1 MNCNKY
7 KWLDNNILFDKNI
20 LYRKSMSAMYH
31 KCKIKQCYIH
41 KLYYM
46 HIDYHKYMKVQCYN
60 HTKYRRYMKLQYHSY
75 TSYHK
80 YRRVQCHMHIDYHR
94 YNLKRYYNHTS
105 YRKCNLKRYCNRT
118 SYHRYNLKRYC
129 NYIDYRKC
137 MRVLCYNHTNN
148 HMSNKF
154 YVLHKNIHTYKY
166 SLNYSLSKTKYYKYT
181 HVQKYT
187 KCYINS
193 Y

>member
-1 MNCNKY
+1 
-7 KWLDNNILFDKNI
+7 
-20 LYRKSMSAMYH
+20 
-31 KCKIKQCYIH
+31 
-41 KLYYM
+41 M

-193 Y
+193 YQNKLQLVYYMDNNNYIYTHQDIDHVQHS

>member
-7 KWLDNNILFDKNI
+7 KWIDNNILFDKNI
-20 LYRKSMSAMYH
+20 PYRRNMSAMYH

-41 KLYYM
+41 KLYYT
-46 HIDYHKYMKVQCYN
+46 HIDYRKYRRVRCYN
-60 HTKYRRYMKLQYHSY
+60 HTKYHRYMKLQYRSY
-75 TSYHK
+75 TSYRK
-80 YRRVQCHMHIDYHR
+80 YKRVQCYMHIDYHR
-94 YNLKRYYNHTS
+94 CNLKRYYNHTS
-105 YRKCNLKRYCNRT
+105 YRKCNLKQYHIRT
-118 SYHRYNLKRYC
+118 SYHSH
-129 NYIDYRKC
+129 

-154 YVLHKNIHTYKY
+154 YVPHKNIHTYKY
-166 SLNYSLSKTKYYKYT
+166 SLNYSLSKTKYYKYI

-187 KCYINS
+187 KYYINS

>member
-7 KWLDNNILFDKNI
+7 KWIDNNILFDKNI
-20 LYRKSMSAMYH
+20 PYRKSMSAMYH
-31 KCKIKQCYIH
+31 KCKTKQCYIH
-41 KLYYM
+41 KLYHMHIGYHRYKRVQCYM
-46 HIDYHKYMKVQCYN
+46 HIDYRKY
-60 HTKYRRYMKLQYHSY
+60 
-75 TSYHK
+75 
-80 YRRVQCHMHIDYHR
+80 
-94 YNLKRYYNHTS
+94 
-105 YRKCNLKRYCNRT
+105 NLKRYCNRT
-118 SYHRYNLKRYC
+118 SYHICNLKRYC
-129 NYIDYRKC
+129 NHIDYRKC
-137 MRVLCYNHTNN
+137 NLKQYHSRTSYHRCMRVLYYNHTNN

-154 YVLHKNIHTYKY
+154 YVLHKNIHTYKC

>member
-20 LYRKSMSAMYH
+20 PYRKSMSAMYH

-41 KLYYM
+41 KLYHM
-46 HIDYHKYMKVQCYN
+46 HTNYRKYMKVQCYN
-60 HTKYRRYMKLQYHSY
+60 R

-80 YRRVQCHMHIDYHR
+80 Y
-94 YNLKRYYNHTS
+94 NLKQ
-105 YRKCNLKRYCNRT
+105 
-118 SYHRYNLKRYC
+118 YC

-166 SLNYSLSKTKYYKYT
+166 SLNYSLSKTKYYKYI

-187 KCYINS
+187 KCYTSS